1 MKARDN
7 FLRRAGGNLAKRYA
21 RKESMNYAKY
31 LIAFC
36 TLLASVSVFAGLLG
50 PSNLWE
56 CILEEMPGVK
66 NDPAAIEV
74 IRKCKKEF
82 PTTPEVKKKSPIFG
96 VSTAGE
102 CVIEYAKDVSSPRGA
117 KYIRAACYKLYPK
130 E

>member
-1 MKARDN
+1 MGQSGVFKHTT
-7 FLRRAGGNLAKRYA
+7 LGSIHCYA
-21 RKESMNYAKY
+21 RNESMKHTKY
-31 LIAFC
+31 LVVIF
-36 TLLASVSVFAGLLG
+36 TFLASASVYAGLLG

-82 PTTPEVKKKSPIFG
+82 PSTPEVKKKSPIFG